1 MLLPLKNLKIEL
13 FVEKFFF
20 SICLYDHLEKLNCG
34 KEKIRFS
41 QYLIP
46 LNIRYSNIRF
56 KLKSNKGTVF
66 ELLLCTRFC
75 DIIDFSFYIM
85 VLKI

>member
-41 QYLIP
+41 QL
-46 LNIRYSNIRF
+46 F
-56 KLKSNKGTVF
+56 
-66 ELLLCTRFC
+66 
-75 DIIDFSFYIM
+75 
-85 VLKI
+85 